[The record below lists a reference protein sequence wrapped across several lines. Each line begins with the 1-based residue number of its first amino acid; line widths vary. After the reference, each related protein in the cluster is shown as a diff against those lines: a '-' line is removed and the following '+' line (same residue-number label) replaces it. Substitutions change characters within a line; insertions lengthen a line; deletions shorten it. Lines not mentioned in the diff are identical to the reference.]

1 MQEKHTKLP
10 IFNGLQKN
18 VLQVLL
24 LALVIM
30 FPFSNSIA
38 QSGKI
43 KTVVIDAGHGGHDPG
58 CHGASNNEKEVCL
71 SMALKLGALIKERYP
86 DIKVIYTR
94 TTDVFV
100 ELAERANIANRNNA
114 DLFICIHANA
124 GSTTAYGSETY
135 VLGLHRTDAQQKV
148 AERENASISLEDDKG
163 AKYRSYDLTPDGI
176 IALQFQLAVFHRQ
189 SILFAEMLQKE
200 FKRIGRYDRGVK
212 QAGFLVLYKT
222 TMPSVLIET
231 AFLPNPTEEKLI
243 GTAEGQQKMAQAMFQ
258 AFINF
263 KNATEGKVGTAGA
276 SPTKEPTEPK
286 IQEAAPTEN
295 KPIES
300 KPAQT
305 TQTTSNPTQATNNSS
320 KENGLVFRVQIET
333 STQALPKNSSRFKG
347 LEVFE
352 YQDNTL
358 FKYCTGTFPNDLQG
372 AKNYK
377 NELIEKGFEHA
388 FVVAFLNGERI
399 SIEKAI
405 KLAENK

>member
-18 VLQVLL
+18 VLRLFLLVGVLFFFNQ
-24 LALVIM
+24 AAR
-30 FPFSNSIA
+30 A
-38 QSGKI
+38 QAGKI

-86 DIKVIYTR
+86 DVKVIYTR

-148 AERENASISLEDDKG
+148 AERENASIALEDDKG

-189 SILFAEMLQKE
+189 SILFAEMIQKE

-243 GTAEGQQKMAQAMFQ
+243 GSPEGQQKMAQSIFQ
-258 AFINF
+258 AFVNF
-263 KNATEGKVGTAGA
+263 KNATEGKTVATGTAENK
-276 SPTKEPTEPK
+276 P
-286 IQEAAPTEN
+286 IEAKPIET

-300 KPAQT
+300 KPVENKDVV
-305 TQTTSNPTQATNNSS
+305 SNPTEIKVNSS
-320 KENGLVFRVQIET
+320 KDTGLVFRVQIET
-333 STQALPKNSSRFKG
+333 STLALAKNSSRFKD

-358 FKYCTGTFPNDLQG
+358 YKYCTGTFPNDLQA

-405 KLAENK
+405 KLAEK

>member
-1 MQEKHTKLP
+1 MQEKRTKLP

-18 VLQVLL
+18 AIRVFL
-24 LALVIM
+24 LAALFLI
-30 FPFSNSIA
+30 SNNFIWGQTS
-38 QSGKI
+38 KI
-43 KTVVIDAGHGGHDPG
+43 KTIVIDAGHGGHDPG
-58 CHGASNNEKEVCL
+58 CHGAQNNEKEVCL

-86 DIKVIYTR
+86 DIKIIYTR
-94 TTDVFV
+94 STDVFV

-148 AERENASISLEDDKG
+148 AERENASIALEDDKG

-189 SILFAEMLQKE
+189 SILFAEMIQKE

-243 GTAEGQQKMAQAMFQ
+243 GTPEGQQKMAQAMFQ
-258 AFINF
+258 AFVNY
-263 KNATEGKVGTAGA
+263 KNATEGKTVVGGTTTQQQIIDVNQTANN
-276 SPTKEPTEPK
+276 PTKPVEIPK
-286 IQEAAPTEN
+286 EIP
-295 KPIES
+295 
-300 KPAQT
+300 
-305 TQTTSNPTQATNNSS
+305 
-320 KENGLVFRVQIET
+320 KEQGLVFKVQIET
-333 STQALPKNSSRFKG
+333 SNKPIPVKSSHFKD
-347 LEVFE
+347 LEIFE

-358 FKYCTGTFPNDLQG
+358 FKYCAGSFPNDLQG

-377 NELIEKGFEHA
+377 NELIQKGFPHA
-388 FVVAFLNGERI
+388 FVVAFLDGERI
-399 SIEKAI
+399 SIEKAL
-405 KLAENK
+405 KLAEKN

>member
-1 MQEKHTKLP
+1 MQEKRTKLP

-18 VLQVLL
+18 ALSVFL
-24 LALVIM
+24 LAALVL
-30 FPFSNSIA
+30 FSSAATWA
-38 QSGKI
+38 QSSKI

-58 CHGASNNEKEVCL
+58 CQGAQNNEKEVCL

-86 DIKVIYTR
+86 DIKIIYTR
-94 TTDVFV
+94 STDVFV

-148 AERENASISLEDDKG
+148 AERENASIALEDDKG

-189 SILFAEMLQKE
+189 SILFAEMIQKE

-243 GTAEGQQKMAQAMFQ
+243 GTAEGQQKMAQSMFQ
-258 AFINF
+258 AFVNY
-263 KNATEGKVGTAGA
+263 KNATEGKTVVGGTTAQQNNNDTRPA
-276 SPTKEPTEPK
+276 ESSPPKPVEIPKETV
-286 IQEAAPTEN
+286 
-295 KPIES
+295 
-300 KPAQT
+300 
-305 TQTTSNPTQATNNSS
+305 
-320 KENGLVFRVQIET
+320 KEQGLVFKVQIET
-333 STQALPKNSSRFKG
+333 SNKAISTKSSHFKG
-347 LEVFE
+347 LEIFE

-358 FKYCTGTFPNDLQG
+358 FKYCTGSFANDLQG

-377 NELIEKGFEHA
+377 NELVQMGFTNA
-388 FVVAFLNGERI
+388 FVVAFLDGERI

-405 KLAENK
+405 NLAEKN

>member
-1 MQEKHTKLP
+1 MQIKRTKLP

-18 VLQVLL
+18 ACRVIL
-24 LALVIM
+24 LAVIVL
-30 FPFSNSIA
+30 FSNTVSWA
-38 QSGKI
+38 QSSKI

-58 CHGASNNEKEVCL
+58 CHGANNNEKEVCL
-71 SMALKLGALIKERYP
+71 AMALKLGALIKERYP
-86 DIKVIYTR
+86 DIKIIYTR
-94 TTDVFV
+94 STDVFV

-148 AERENASISLEDDKG
+148 AERENASIALEDDKG

-189 SILFAEMLQKE
+189 SILFAEMIQKE

-243 GTAEGQQKMAQAMFQ
+243 GSAEGQQKMAQSMFD
-258 AFINF
+258 AFVNY
-263 KNATEGKVGTAGA
+263 KNATEGKTVVGGT
-276 SPTKEPTEPK
+276 TVQNNIEP
-286 IQEAAPTEN
+286 APVL
-295 KPIES
+295 
-300 KPAQT
+300 
-305 TQTTSNPTQATNNSS
+305 NNSAQPPETV
-320 KENGLVFRVQIET
+320 KEQGLIFKVQIET
-333 STQALPKNSSRFKG
+333 ASKAISTKSSHFKG
-347 LEVFE
+347 LEIFE
-352 YQDNTL
+352 YQDNSL
-358 FKYCTGTFPNDLQG
+358 YKYCAGYFPNNLEG

-377 NELIEKGFEHA
+377 DELTKMGYSNA
-388 FVVAFLNGERI
+388 FVVAFLDGERI
-399 SIEKAI
+399 SIEKAL
-405 KLAENK
+405 KLAEKN

>member
-18 VLQVLL
+18 VYRLFLL
-24 LALVIM
+24 VGLLFFFKVAAH
-30 FPFSNSIA
+30 A
-38 QSGKI
+38 QTGKI

-71 SMALKLGALIKERYP
+71 SMALKLGNLIKERYP

-189 SILFAEMLQKE
+189 SILFAEMIQKE

-231 AFLPNPTEEKLI
+231 AFLPNPTEERLI

-258 AFINF
+258 AFVNF
-263 KNATEGKVGTAGA
+263 KNATEGKTATTGTTEQK
-276 SPTKEPTEPK
+276 PIETKP
-286 IQEAAPTEN
+286 IEN

-300 KPAQT
+300 KPVENKPAE
-305 TQTTSNPTQATNNSS
+305 S
-320 KENGLVFRVQIET
+320 KEQVVKNTETKTNLSKDTGLVFRVQIET
-333 STQALPKNSSRFKG
+333 STQVLPKNSSRFKG

-358 FKYCTGTFPNDLQG
+358 YKYCTGTFPNDLQG

>member
-1 MQEKHTKLP
+1 MQEKRTKLP

-18 VLQVLL
+18 ALSVFL
-24 LALVIM
+24 LAALVL
-30 FPFSNSIA
+30 FSSAATWA
-38 QSGKI
+38 QSSKI

-58 CHGASNNEKEVCL
+58 CHGAQNNEKEVCL

-86 DIKVIYTR
+86 DIKIIYTR
-94 TTDVFV
+94 STDVFV

-148 AERENASISLEDDKG
+148 AERENASIALEDDKG

-189 SILFAEMLQKE
+189 SILFAEMIQKE

-243 GTAEGQQKMAQAMFQ
+243 GTAEGQQKMAQSMFQ
-258 AFINF
+258 AFVNY
-263 KNATEGKVGTAGA
+263 KNATEGKTVVGGTTAQQNNIDTRPA
-276 SPTKEPTEPK
+276 ESSPPKPVEIPKETV
-286 IQEAAPTEN
+286 
-295 KPIES
+295 
-300 KPAQT
+300 
-305 TQTTSNPTQATNNSS
+305 
-320 KENGLVFRVQIET
+320 KEQGLVFKVQIET
-333 STQALPKNSSRFKG
+333 SNKAISTKSSHFKG
-347 LEVFE
+347 LEIFE

-358 FKYCTGTFPNDLQG
+358 FKYCTGSFANDLQG

-377 NELIEKGFEHA
+377 NELVQMGFTNA
-388 FVVAFLNGERI
+388 FVVAFLDGERI
-399 SIEKAI
+399 SIEKALN
-405 KLAENK
+405 LAEKN

>member
-18 VLQVLL
+18 VLRLFLLVGLLSFFQV
-24 LALVIM
+24 AA
-30 FPFSNSIA
+30 SA

-71 SMALKLGALIKERYP
+71 SMALKLGNLIKERYP
-86 DIKVIYTR
+86 DVKVIYTR

-189 SILFAEMLQKE
+189 SILFAEMIQKE

-231 AFLPNPTEEKLI
+231 GFLTNPNEEKFLGNI
-243 GTAEGQQKMAQAMFQ
+243 TGQVNMADLMFN
-258 AFINF
+258 AFENYRNQI
-263 KNATEGKVGTAGA
+263 
-276 SPTKEPTEPK
+276 
-286 IQEAAPTEN
+286 EN
-295 KPIES
+295 KIPVTIEKNDEIISEPVESPVSIS
-300 KPAQT
+300 KD
-305 TQTTSNPTQATNNSS
+305 SS
-320 KENGLVFRVQIET
+320 GLVFRVQVET
-333 STQALPKNSSRFKG
+333 WDKRRDNSYNLFKG
-347 LEVFE
+347 YEVFE
-352 YQDNTL
+352 YEQDKMY
-358 FKYCTGTFPNDLQG
+358 KYCIGNFSDYQM

-377 NELIEKGFEHA
+377 IELIKKGFQNA
-388 FVVAFLNGERI
+388 FLVAFFNGERI

>member
-1 MQEKHTKLP
+1 MQIKRTKLP

-18 VLQVLL
+18 ACRVIL
-24 LALVIM
+24 LAVIVL
-30 FPFSNSIA
+30 FSNTVSWA
-38 QSGKI
+38 QSSKI

-58 CHGASNNEKEVCL
+58 CHGANNNEKEVCL
-71 SMALKLGALIKERYP
+71 AMALKLGALIKERYP
-86 DIKVIYTR
+86 DIKIIYTR
-94 TTDVFV
+94 ATDVFV

-148 AERENASISLEDDKG
+148 AERENASIALEDDKG

-189 SILFAEMLQKE
+189 SILFAEMIQKE

-243 GTAEGQQKMAQAMFQ
+243 GSAEGQQKMAQSMFD
-258 AFINF
+258 AFVNY
-263 KNATEGKVGTAGA
+263 KNATEGKTVVGGT
-276 SPTKEPTEPK
+276 TVQNNIEP
-286 IQEAAPTEN
+286 APVL
-295 KPIES
+295 
-300 KPAQT
+300 
-305 TQTTSNPTQATNNSS
+305 NNSAQPQETV
-320 KENGLVFRVQIET
+320 KEQGLIFKVQIET
-333 STQALPKNSSRFKG
+333 ASKAISTKSSHFKG
-347 LEVFE
+347 LEIFE
-352 YQDNTL
+352 YQDNSL
-358 FKYCTGTFPNDLQG
+358 YKYCAGYFPNNLQG

-377 NELIEKGFEHA
+377 DELTKMGYSNA
-388 FVVAFLNGERI
+388 FVVAFLDGERI
-399 SIEKAI
+399 SIEKAL
-405 KLAENK
+405 KLAEKN

>member
-18 VLQVLL
+18 VLRLFLLVGLLCFFQV
-24 LALVIM
+24 AV
-30 FPFSNSIA
+30 SA

-71 SMALKLGALIKERYP
+71 SMALKLGNLIKERYP
-86 DIKVIYTR
+86 DVKVIYTR

-189 SILFAEMLQKE
+189 SILFAEMIQKE

-231 AFLPNPTEEKLI
+231 AFLPNPTEERLI
-243 GTAEGQQKMAQAMFQ
+243 GSAEGQQKMAQAMFQ
-258 AFINF
+258 AFVNF
-263 KNATEGKVGTAGA
+263 KNATEGKSAATGTIEQK
-276 SPTKEPTEPK
+276 PVETKPVES
-286 IQEAAPTEN
+286 

-300 KPAQT
+300 KPTENKPTETKEPLAGNT
-305 TQTTSNPTQATNNSS
+305 DIKPNFSNES
-320 KENGLVFRVQIET
+320 GLVFRVQIET
-333 STQALPKNSSRFKG
+333 STQVLPKNSSRFKG

-358 FKYCTGTFPNDLQG
+358 YKYCTGTFPNDLQG

-405 KLAENK
+405 KLAEKN

>member
-1 MQEKHTKLP
+1 MQIKRTKLP

-18 VLQVLL
+18 ACRVIL
-24 LALVIM
+24 LAVIVL
-30 FPFSNSIA
+30 FSNTVSWA
-38 QSGKI
+38 QSSKI

-58 CHGASNNEKEVCL
+58 CHGANNNEKEVCL
-71 SMALKLGALIKERYP
+71 AMALKLGALIKERYP
-86 DIKVIYTR
+86 DIKIIYTR
-94 TTDVFV
+94 STDVFV

-148 AERENASISLEDDKG
+148 AERENASIALEDDKG

-189 SILFAEMLQKE
+189 SILFAEMIQKE

-243 GTAEGQQKMAQAMFQ
+243 GSTEGQQKMAQSMFN
-258 AFINF
+258 AFVNY
-263 KNATEGKVGTAGA
+263 KNATEGKTVIGGT
-276 SPTKEPTEPK
+276 TVQNNVEP
-286 IQEAAPTEN
+286 APEQ
-295 KPIES
+295 S
-300 KPAQT
+300 
-305 TQTTSNPTQATNNSS
+305 NNSQA
-320 KENGLVFRVQIET
+320 KEKVQEQGLIFKVQIET
-333 STQALPKNSSRFKG
+333 ASKAISTKSSHFKG
-347 LEVFE
+347 LEIFE
-352 YQDNTL
+352 YQDNSL
-358 FKYCTGTFPNDLQG
+358 YKYCAGYFPNNLQG

-377 NELIEKGFEHA
+377 DELTKMGFSNA
-388 FVVAFLNGERI
+388 FVVAFLDGERI
-399 SIEKAI
+399 SIEKAL
-405 KLAENK
+405 KLAEKN

>member
-1 MQEKHTKLP
+1 MQIKRTKLP

-18 VLQVLL
+18 ACRVIL
-24 LALVIM
+24 LAVIVL
-30 FPFSNSIA
+30 FSNIDGWA
-38 QSGKI
+38 QNSKI

-58 CHGASNNEKEVCL
+58 CHGANNNEKEVCL
-71 SMALKLGALIKERYP
+71 AMALKLGALIKERYP
-86 DIKVIYTR
+86 DIKIIYTR
-94 TTDVFV
+94 STDVFV

-148 AERENASISLEDDKG
+148 AERENASIALEDDKG

-189 SILFAEMLQKE
+189 SILFAEMIQKE

-243 GTAEGQQKMAQAMFQ
+243 GSAEGQQKMAQSMFN
-258 AFINF
+258 AFVNY
-263 KNATEGKVGTAGA
+263 KNVTEGKTVTSGT
-276 SPTKEPTEPK
+276 TV
-286 IQEAAPTEN
+286 QN
-295 KPIES
+295 NNV
-300 KPAQT
+300 KPAPVQG
-305 TQTTSNPTQATNNSS
+305 NNSQAQEKV
-320 KENGLVFRVQIET
+320 KEQGLIFKVQIET
-333 STQALPKNSSRFKG
+333 ASKAISTKSSYFKG
-347 LEVFE
+347 LEIFE
-352 YQDNTL
+352 YQDNSL
-358 FKYCTGTFPNDLQG
+358 YKYCAGHFPNNLQG

-377 NELIEKGFEHA
+377 DELTKMGFSNA
-388 FVVAFLNGERI
+388 FVVAFLDGERI
-399 SIEKAI
+399 SIEKAL
-405 KLAENK
+405 KLAEKN

>member
-18 VLQVLL
+18 VLRLFLL
-24 LALVIM
+24 VGLLFFFKQAA
-30 FPFSNSIA
+30 FA
-38 QSGKI
+38 QTGKI

-86 DIKVIYTR
+86 DVKVIYTR

-148 AERENASISLEDDKG
+148 AERENASIALEDDKG

-189 SILFAEMLQKE
+189 SILFAEMIQKE

-258 AFINF
+258 AFVNF
-263 KNATEGKVGTAGA
+263 KNATEGKTVATGT
-276 SPTKEPTEPK
+276 
-286 IQEAAPTEN
+286 TEN
-295 KPIES
+295 KPAENKPQETKPIETKPIES
-300 KPAQT
+300 KPIENNEVV
-305 TQTTSNPTQATNNSS
+305 SNPTEIKVNSS
-320 KENGLVFRVQIET
+320 KDTGLVFRVQIET
-333 STQALPKNSSRFKG
+333 STQALAKNSSRFKG

-358 FKYCTGTFPNDLQG
+358 YKYCAGAFPNDLQG

-405 KLAENK
+405 KLAEK

>member
-1 MQEKHTKLP
+1 MQEKRTKLP

-18 VLQVLL
+18 AICVLL
-24 LALVIM
+24 LAALFLI
-30 FPFSNSIA
+30 SGNTIWA
-38 QSGKI
+38 QTSKI
-43 KTVVIDAGHGGHDPG
+43 KTIVIDAGHGGHDPG
-58 CHGASNNEKEVCL
+58 CHGAQNNEKEVCL

-86 DIKVIYTR
+86 DIKIIYTR
-94 TTDVFV
+94 STDVFV

-148 AERENASISLEDDKG
+148 AERENASIALEDDKG

-189 SILFAEMLQKE
+189 SILFAEMIQKE

-243 GTAEGQQKMAQAMFQ
+243 GTAEGQLKMAQSMFQ
-258 AFINF
+258 AFVNY
-263 KNATEGKVGTAGA
+263 KNATEGKTVVGGST
-276 SPTKEPTEPK
+276 TQNNTD
-286 IQEAAPTEN
+286 T
-295 KPIES
+295 
-300 KPAQT
+300 KPAEV
-305 TQTTSNPTQATNNSS
+305 NPTQTVELP
-320 KENGLVFRVQIET
+320 KETVKEQGLVFKVQIET
-333 STQALPKNSSRFKG
+333 SNKAISTKSSHFKG
-347 LEVFE
+347 LEIFE

-358 FKYCTGTFPNDLQG
+358 FKYCAGSFPNDLQG

-377 NELIEKGFEHA
+377 NELIQKGFVNA
-388 FVVAFLNGERI
+388 FVVAFLDGERI
-399 SIEKAI
+399 SIEKAL
-405 KLAENK
+405 KLAEKN

>member
-1 MQEKHTKLP
+1 MQEKRTKLP

-18 VLQVLL
+18 ACSLFL
-24 LALVIM
+24 LAAIVL
-30 FPFSNSIA
+30 FSTNLSWGQA
-38 QSGKI
+38 SKI

-58 CHGASNNEKEVCL
+58 CHGAQNNEKEVCL

-86 DIKVIYTR
+86 EIKIIYTR
-94 TTDVFV
+94 STDVFV

-148 AERENASISLEDDKG
+148 AERENASIALEDDKG

-189 SILFAEMLQKE
+189 SILFAEMIQKE
-200 FKRIGRYDRGVK
+200 FKKIGRYDRGVK

-258 AFINF
+258 AFINY
-263 KNATEGKVGTAGA
+263 KNATEGKTVVSGTTAQQNTSEIKPNGNN
-276 SPTKEPTEPK
+276 PTKPVETPK
-286 IQEAAPTEN
+286 EIT
-295 KPIES
+295 
-300 KPAQT
+300 
-305 TQTTSNPTQATNNSS
+305 
-320 KENGLVFRVQIET
+320 KEQGLIFRVQIET
-333 STQALPKNSSRFKG
+333 SNKAISTKSSHFNG

-377 NELIEKGFEHA
+377 NELIQKGFANA
-388 FVVAFLNGERI
+388 FVVAFLDGERI

-405 KLAENK
+405 KLAEKN

>member
-1 MQEKHTKLP
+1 MQEKRTKLP

-18 VLQVLL
+18 AIRVFL
-24 LALVIM
+24 LAALFLI
-30 FPFSNSIA
+30 SDNIIWG
-38 QSGKI
+38 QTNKI
-43 KTVVIDAGHGGHDPG
+43 KTIVIDAGHGGHDPG
-58 CHGASNNEKEVCL
+58 CHGAQNNEKEVCL

-86 DIKVIYTR
+86 DIKIIYTR
-94 TTDVFV
+94 STDVFV

-148 AERENASISLEDDKG
+148 AERENASIALEDDKG

-189 SILFAEMLQKE
+189 SILFAEMIQKE

-231 AFLPNPTEEKLI
+231 AFLPNPAEEKLI
-243 GTAEGQQKMAQAMFQ
+243 GTAEGQQKMAQSMFQ
-258 AFINF
+258 AFVNY
-263 KNATEGKVGTAGA
+263 KNATEGKTVVGGTTAQQ
-276 SPTKEPTEPK
+276 PTNDNNQALNNPT
-286 IQEAAPTEN
+286 
-295 KPIES
+295 KPIEI
-300 KPAQT
+300 P
-305 TQTTSNPTQATNNSS
+305 
-320 KENGLVFRVQIET
+320 KETIKEQGLVFRVQIET
-333 STQALPKNSSRFKG
+333 SNKAIPVKSSHFKG
-347 LEVFE
+347 LEIFE

-358 FKYCTGTFPNDLQG
+358 FKYCTGTFPNDLQA

-377 NELIEKGFEHA
+377 NELIQKGFPHA
-388 FVVAFLNGERI
+388 FAVAFLDGERI

-405 KLAENK
+405 KLAEKN

>member
-1 MQEKHTKLP
+1 MQEKRTKLP

-18 VLQVLL
+18 ALSVFL
-24 LALVIM
+24 LAALVL
-30 FPFSNSIA
+30 FSSAATWA
-38 QSGKI
+38 QSSKI

-58 CHGASNNEKEVCL
+58 CHGAQNNEKEVCL

-86 DIKVIYTR
+86 DIKIIYTR
-94 TTDVFV
+94 STDVFV

-148 AERENASISLEDDKG
+148 AERENASIALEDDKG

-189 SILFAEMLQKE
+189 SILFAEMIQKE

-243 GTAEGQQKMAQAMFQ
+243 GTAEGQQKMAQSMFQ
-258 AFINF
+258 AFVNY
-263 KNATEGKVGTAGA
+263 KNATEGKTVVGGTTAQENNIDTRPA
-276 SPTKEPTEPK
+276 ESSPPKPVEIPKETV
-286 IQEAAPTEN
+286 
-295 KPIES
+295 
-300 KPAQT
+300 
-305 TQTTSNPTQATNNSS
+305 
-320 KENGLVFRVQIET
+320 KEQGLVFKVQIET
-333 STQALPKNSSRFKG
+333 SNKAISTKSSHFKG
-347 LEVFE
+347 LEIFE
-352 YQDNTL
+352 YHDNTL
-358 FKYCTGTFPNDLQG
+358 FKYCTGSFANDLQG

-377 NELIEKGFEHA
+377 NELVQMGFTNA
-388 FVVAFLNGERI
+388 FVVAFLDGERI

-405 KLAENK
+405 NLAEKN

>member
-1 MQEKHTKLP
+1 MQEKRTKLP

-18 VLQVLL
+18 ALSVFL
-24 LALVIM
+24 LAALVL
-30 FPFSNSIA
+30 FSSAATWA
-38 QSGKI
+38 QSSKI

-58 CHGASNNEKEVCL
+58 CHGAQNNEKEVCL

-86 DIKVIYTR
+86 DIKIIYTR
-94 TTDVFV
+94 STDVFV

-148 AERENASISLEDDKG
+148 AERENASIALEDDKG

-189 SILFAEMLQKE
+189 SILFAEMIQKE

-243 GTAEGQQKMAQAMFQ
+243 GTAEGQQKMAQSMFQ
-258 AFINF
+258 AFVNY
-263 KNATEGKVGTAGA
+263 KNATEGKTVVGGTTAQQNNIDTRPA
-276 SPTKEPTEPK
+276 ESSPPKPVEIPKETV
-286 IQEAAPTEN
+286 
-295 KPIES
+295 
-300 KPAQT
+300 
-305 TQTTSNPTQATNNSS
+305 
-320 KENGLVFRVQIET
+320 KEQGLVFKVQIET
-333 STQALPKNSSRFKG
+333 SNKAISTKSSHFKG
-347 LEVFE
+347 LEIFE

-358 FKYCTGTFPNDLQG
+358 FKYCAGSFANDLQG

-377 NELIEKGFEHA
+377 NELVQMGFTNA
-388 FVVAFLNGERI
+388 FVVAFLDGERI
-399 SIEKAI
+399 SIEKALN
-405 KLAENK
+405 LAEKN

>member
-18 VLQVLL
+18 VLRLFLL
-24 LALVIM
+24 VGLLFFFNEAALAQ
-30 FPFSNSIA
+30 A
-38 QSGKI
+38 GKI

-86 DIKVIYTR
+86 DVKVIYTR

-148 AERENASISLEDDKG
+148 AERENASIALEDDKG

-189 SILFAEMLQKE
+189 SILFAEMIQKE

-231 AFLPNPTEEKLI
+231 AFLPNPNEEKLI

-258 AFINF
+258 AFVNF
-263 KNATEGKVGTAGA
+263 KNTTEGKTVATG
-276 SPTKEPTEPK
+276 S
-286 IQEAAPTEN
+286 TEN
-295 KPIES
+295 KPVETKPQETKPIETKPIES
-300 KPAQT
+300 KPIENKEVV
-305 TQTTSNPTQATNNSS
+305 SNPTEIKVNSS
-320 KENGLVFRVQIET
+320 KDTGLVFRVQIET
-333 STQALPKNSSRFKG
+333 STQVLAKNANRFKG

-358 FKYCTGTFPNDLQG
+358 YKYCTGTFPNDLQG

-405 KLAENK
+405 KLAEK

>member
-1 MQEKHTKLP
+1 MQEKRTKLP

-18 VLQVLL
+18 ALTAILLGVLVLCCQHP
-24 LALVIM
+24 IW
-30 FPFSNSIA
+30 A
-38 QSGKI
+38 QNNKI

-58 CHGASNNEKEVCL
+58 CHGAQNNEKEVCL

-100 ELAERANIANRNNA
+100 ELAERASIANRNNA

-200 FKRIGRYDRGVK
+200 FKRIGRFDRGVK

-258 AFINF
+258 AFVSY
-263 KNATEGKVGTAGA
+263 KNTTEGKTVVGGTTQPAL
-276 SPTKEPTEPK
+276 TNEPK
-286 IQEAAPTEN
+286 PTEN
-295 KPIES
+295 PNDKPVDL
-300 KPAQT
+300 P
-305 TQTTSNPTQATNNSS
+305 
-320 KENGLVFRVQIET
+320 KEVQKEQGLVFRVQIET
-333 STQALPKNSSRFKG
+333 SNKPLALKSSHFQG
-347 LEVFE
+347 LEIFE

-358 FKYCTGTFPNDLQG
+358 YKYCAGVFPNDLQG

-377 NELIEKGFEHA
+377 NELIQKGFSHA
-388 FVVAFLNGERI
+388 FVVAFLDGERI

-405 KLAENK
+405 KLAEKN

>member
-1 MQEKHTKLP
+1 MQIKRTKLP

-18 VLQVLL
+18 ACRVIL
-24 LALVIM
+24 LAVIVL
-30 FPFSNSIA
+30 FSNIDGWA
-38 QSGKI
+38 QNSKI

-58 CHGASNNEKEVCL
+58 CHGAHNNEKEVCL
-71 SMALKLGALIKERYP
+71 AMALKLGALIKERYP
-86 DIKVIYTR
+86 DIKIIYTR
-94 TTDVFV
+94 STDVFV

-148 AERENASISLEDDKG
+148 AERENASIALEDDKG

-189 SILFAEMLQKE
+189 SILFAQMIQKE

-243 GTAEGQQKMAQAMFQ
+243 GSAEGQQKMAQSMFN
-258 AFINF
+258 AFVNY
-263 KNATEGKVGTAGA
+263 KNVTEGKTVTSGT
-276 SPTKEPTEPK
+276 TV
-286 IQEAAPTEN
+286 QN
-295 KPIES
+295 NNV
-300 KPAQT
+300 KPAPVQG
-305 TQTTSNPTQATNNSS
+305 NNSQAQEKV
-320 KENGLVFRVQIET
+320 KEQGLIFKVQIET
-333 STQALPKNSSRFKG
+333 ASKAISTKSSYFKG
-347 LEVFE
+347 LEIFE
-352 YQDNTL
+352 YQDNSL
-358 FKYCTGTFPNDLQG
+358 YKYCAGHFPNNLQG

-377 NELIEKGFEHA
+377 DELTKMGFSNA
-388 FVVAFLNGERI
+388 FVVAFLDGERI
-399 SIEKAI
+399 SIEKAL
-405 KLAENK
+405 KLAEKN

>member
-18 VLQVLL
+18 VLRLFLLVGLLSFFQV
-24 LALVIM
+24 AV
-30 FPFSNSIA
+30 SA

-71 SMALKLGALIKERYP
+71 SMALKLGNLIKERYP
-86 DIKVIYTR
+86 DVKVIYTR

-189 SILFAEMLQKE
+189 SILFAEMIQKE

-231 AFLPNPTEEKLI
+231 AFLPNPTEERLI
-243 GTAEGQQKMAQAMFQ
+243 GSAEGQQKMAQAMFQ
-258 AFINF
+258 AFVNF
-263 KNATEGKVGTAGA
+263 KNATEGKSAATGTIEQKPVENKPAE
-276 SPTKEPTEPK
+276 TKEPLAENTD
-286 IQEAAPTEN
+286 N
-295 KPIES
+295 KPNISNES
-300 KPAQT
+300 
-305 TQTTSNPTQATNNSS
+305 
-320 KENGLVFRVQIET
+320 GLVFRVQIET
-333 STQALPKNSSRFKG
+333 STQVLPKNSSRFKG

-358 FKYCTGTFPNDLQG
+358 YKYCTGTFPNDLQG

-405 KLAENK
+405 KLAEKK